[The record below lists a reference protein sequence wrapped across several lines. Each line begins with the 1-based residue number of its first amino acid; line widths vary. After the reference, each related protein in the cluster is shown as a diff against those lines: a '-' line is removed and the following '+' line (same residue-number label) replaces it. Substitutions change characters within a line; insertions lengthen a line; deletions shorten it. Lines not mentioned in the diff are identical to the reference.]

1 MSKGLSKGS
10 SKGAHV
16 SDIPKTMRAAIL
28 VRQREEL
35 VLGEVALPEALG
47 HGQVLI
53 KVRFS
58 GICGSQLGEI
68 DGVKGEDAYL
78 PHLLGHEGSGA
89 VVAVGGGVRT
99 VAPGDDVVLHWMEG
113 AGLPSAPPEYR
124 WNGQKLNAG
133 FVTTFNEFAVV
144 SENRVTRVPDGV
156 PLDQAALFGCAVTT
170 GFGVID
176 NKAEVKLG
184 QSVAVIG
191 AGGVGLSMIQGA
203 ALAGAWPIIAVDRYD
218 NRLDLAKAM
227 GATHCVNADTQ
238 DMETALR
245 SVLHSAGKGAGADVV
260 IDNTGQPAVIQTAY
274 GLLSP
279 HGRLILVGVPKKGAE
294 VCLHTLPLH
303 FGKQIT
309 GTKGGECAP
318 GLDIPR
324 YGGLVSAGRLELSGL
339 ITERYALS
347 EINTAISRMR
357 DGSMAGRCL
366 IEFPHN

>member
-1 MSKGLSKGS
+1 MSS
-10 SKGAHV
+10 
-16 SDIPKTMRAAIL
+16 IPRTMRAAIL
-28 VRQREEL
+28 VRQREPL
-35 VLGEVALPEALG
+35 VLDEVELPRELM
-47 HGQVLI
+47 HGQVLVR
-53 KVRFS
+53 VRFS

-78 PHLLGHEGSGA
+78 PHLLGHEGSGT
-89 VVAVGGGVRT
+89 VLTVGNGVRT
-99 VAPGDDVVLHWMEG
+99 VAPGDEVILHWMEG
-113 AGLPSAPPEYR
+113 LGLPSAPPVYQ
-124 WNGQKLNAG
+124 WQGQKLNAG

-144 SENRVTRVPDGV
+144 SENRVTKVPMGV
-156 PLDQAALFGCAVTT
+156 PLDLAALFGCAVTT

-184 QSVAVIG
+184 QSVAVLG

-218 NRLDLAKAM
+218 NRLALAKAM
-227 GATHCVNADTQ
+227 GATHCINAATQ

-245 SVLHSAGKGAGADVV
+245 EILGAGGADVA
-260 IDNTGQPAVIQTAY
+260 IDNTGLPTVIQAAY
-274 GLLSP
+274 RLLKPS
-279 HGRLILVGVPKKGAE
+279 GRLILVGVPKKGAE

-309 GTKGGECAP
+309 GTKGGECSP

-324 YGGLVSAGRLELSGL
+324 YGGLCAAGRLDLSGL
-339 ITERYALS
+339 VTERYGLS
-347 EINTAISRMR
+347 EINTAMARMR

-366 IEFPHN
+366 IEFSHP

>member
-1 MSKGLSKGS
+1 
-10 SKGAHV
+10 
-16 SDIPKTMRAAIL
+16 MRAAIL
-28 VRQREEL
+28 ARQREPL
-35 VLGEVALPEALG
+35 LLGEVQLPEVLA
-47 HGQVLI
+47 HGQVLVR
-53 KVRFS
+53 VRFS

-68 DGVKGEDAYL
+68 DGVKGEDKYL
-78 PHLLGHEGSGA
+78 PHLLGHEGSGT
-89 VVAVGGGVRT
+89 VLTVGAGVRT

-113 AGLPSAPPEYR
+113 AGLPSAPPEYT

-144 SENRVTRVPDGV
+144 SENRVTRVPEGV

-184 QSVAVIG
+184 QSVAVLG

-218 NRLDLAKAM
+218 NRLELAKAM
-227 GATHCVNADTQ
+227 GATHCVNADRE
-238 DMETALR
+238 DMATALR
-245 SVLHSAGKGAGADVV
+245 GILDSAGNGGADVL
-260 IDNTGQPAVIQTAY
+260 IDNTGQPAVIQAAY
-274 GLLSP
+274 GLLKAT
-279 HGRLILVGVPKKGAE
+279 GRLILVGVPKKGAE
-294 VCLHTLPLH
+294 VSLYTLPLH
-303 FGKQIT
+303 FGRQIT

-324 YGGLVSAGRLELSGL
+324 YGGLVAAGKLALAGL

-347 EINTAISRMR
+347 EINTAIARMR